1 MSISV
6 DDSIKK
12 EKSEPIQERRKE
24 EQENQPFP

>member
-12 EKSEPIQERRKE
+12 ENSEPIQEKE
-24 EQENQPFP
+24 EQDNQPFP